1 MAQATSRLFSPLRI
15 RERTLP
21 NRAVLA
27 PLCQYQAKNGHAGD
41 WHLVHLGKFAL
52 GGFGVVMTEATAV
65 EPRGR
70 INHGD
75 LGLWDDSH
83 IAGLKRVTEFI
94 GKQGVLSAIQIAH
107 AGRKASRQT
116 PWHGN
121 KPLGPKDVARGEP
134 AWPIVGPMGEA
145 VEDDGG
151 FLIPHQLTLS
161 EIGDIVARFG
171 ESAARADAAGF
182 DVLEIHGAH
191 GYLIASFLTPI
202 VNKRNDI
209 YGGDRAGRMRFA
221 LEVTA
226 AVRARWPAS
235 KPLFFRVSAVD
246 GSTDGWSLQDSIAL
260 SIELKRL
267 GVDVIDCSSG
277 GIKGSATLVNTGF
290 GPGYQV
296 PLSSGIR
303 EGAGIATMAVGL
315 ILDGPQAEEII
326 ASGGADLV
334 AIGRQAMY
342 DPYWPHHAAQQL
354 GSDAEFKA
362 WNEPSGWWLSRRAK
376 ALAPLGLN
384 SAGTKKQ
391 G

>member
-1 MAQATSRLFSPLRI
+1 MAQATSMLFSPLRI

-21 NRAVLA
+21 NRTVLA

-52 GGFGVVMTEATAV
+52 GGFGVVMTEAASV

-75 LGLWDDSH
+75 LGIWDDSH
-83 IAGLKRVTEFI
+83 IDGLKRVADFI
-94 GKQGVLSAIQIAH
+94 RSQGSLPAIQLAH
-107 AGRKASRQT
+107 AGRKAARQT

-134 AWPIVGPMGEA
+134 AWPIVGPYAEQ
-145 VEDDGG
+145 VDDDGG
-151 FLIPHQLTLS
+151 FLVPHQLTVS
-161 EIGDIVARFG
+161 EIAEIVGRFG

-191 GYLIASFLTPI
+191 GYLIASFLTPV

-221 LEVTA
+221 LEVTS
-226 AVRARWPAS
+226 AVRAKWPQS
-235 KPLFFRVSAVD
+235 KPLFFRVSAID
-246 GSTDGWSLQDSIAL
+246 GADGWSLDDSVAL
-260 SIELKRL
+260 ALELKQR

-277 GIKGSATLVNTGF
+277 GVKGSGTLTYTSL

-296 PLSSGIR
+296 PLSEGIR
-303 EGAGIATMAVGL
+303 KGADIATMAVGL
-315 ILDGPQAEEII
+315 ILDGPQAEDII
-326 ASGGADLV
+326 ASGCADLV

-342 DPYWPHHAAQQL
+342 DPFWPHHAAQAL
-354 GSDAEFKA
+354 GADAEFKA
-362 WNEPSGWWLSRRAK
+362 WEEPSGWWLSRRAK
-376 ALAPLGLN
+376 VLATLGID
-384 SAGTKKQ
+384 SSGAKKS